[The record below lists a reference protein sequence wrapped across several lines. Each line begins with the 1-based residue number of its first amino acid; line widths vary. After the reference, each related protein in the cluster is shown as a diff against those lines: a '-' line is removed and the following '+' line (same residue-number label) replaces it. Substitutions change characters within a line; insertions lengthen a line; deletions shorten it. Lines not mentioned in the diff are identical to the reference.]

1 MQTASALRR
10 SDCEMRRAIKNQL
23 RKEREAAIKADNERT
38 EKMNAALEEAQAVS
52 ERYCLIK

>member
-1 MQTASALRR
+1 
-10 SDCEMRRAIKNQL
+10 MRRAIKNQL